1 MSLSNQLST
10 RSRFMEKRKP
20 KVQVVSEQICVERHR
35 RVDEKME
42 RYEKDIKA
50 INQKITGTLVFA
62 ICTLITVVLGL
73 ILR

>member
-1 MSLSNQLST
+1 
-10 RSRFMEKRKP
+10 MEKRKP